1 MNYDLEA
8 YTHRAVFHDSIATC
22 DLALY
27 AVLCM
32 QYEFSLNENFIILSP
47 ITLGGT
53 RNETEK
59 GLSSGSVRGVR
70 GVSSTKIQ
78 VSVYCARTTNRNRIP
93 AFYGEIRQVFSCF

>member
-1 MNYDLEA
+1 MVCICLKVIIHKNTRKLGQD
-8 YTHRAVFHDSIATC
+8 FHSFATC

-53 RNETEK
+53 RNETEE
-59 GLSSGSVRGVR
+59 GFSSGSVRGV
-70 GVSSTKIQ
+70 GCV
-78 VSVYCARTTNRNRIP
+78 RIRRVR
-93 AFYGEIRQVFSCF
+93 RQQLQLHDIYREHRSF

>member
-1 MNYDLEA
+1 MKNCTVCICLKVIIHKNIQKLGQD
-8 YTHRAVFHDSIATC
+8 FHSFATC

-53 RNETEK
+53 RNETEE
-59 GLSSGSVRGVR
+59 GFSSGSVRGV
-70 GVSSTKIQ
+70 G
-78 VSVYCARTTNRNRIP
+78 CFRIRWVR
-93 AFYGEIRQVFSCF
+93 RQQLQDIYREHHSF